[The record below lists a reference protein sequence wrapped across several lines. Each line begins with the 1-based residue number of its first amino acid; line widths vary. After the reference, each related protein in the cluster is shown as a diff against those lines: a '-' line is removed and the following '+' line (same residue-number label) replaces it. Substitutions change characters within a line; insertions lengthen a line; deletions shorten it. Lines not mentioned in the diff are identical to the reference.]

1 MQSRPVRGRVSRN
14 QQWVVV
20 DSMGQTIYHACGWE
34 SEYINVALKSA
45 VTALITHGIINPA
58 LCSLYFHIN
67 IYTFLHNKSTVCMH
81 DAFFS
86 VIYDYS

>member
-1 MQSRPVRGRVSRN
+1 MSRN

-34 SEYINVALKSA
+34 SEYINAALKSA

-58 LCSLYFHIN
+58 LCSPYFHIN
-67 IYTFLHNKSTVCMH
+67 REYAKISVNRISCDKIY
-81 DAFFS
+81 A
-86 VIYDYS
+86 

>member
-1 MQSRPVRGRVSRN
+1 
-14 QQWVVV
+14 
-20 DSMGQTIYHACGWE
+20 MGQTIYHACGWK
-34 SEYINVALKSA
+34 SEYINAALKSA

-58 LCSLYFHIN
+58 LCSPYFHIN